1 MKRRRRVLWMQ
12 SWNIVPVV
20 GTLLHIK
27 TLENKCKQCD
37 IHITRGKEL
46 HDKRPNWCV
55 LHNDTLNPAGA
66 FLLLLLRM
74 VEAAPHPWHQHTAL
88 MNRTFT
94 YDFAGQ
100 KPTRQKKTMASFNSS
115 QKMPGVHWQQRKP
128 YRDEN
133 TTAQLPVLMPCWRN
147 SSSPGL
153 MSHCCTQGCQS
164 FVQALAKC
172 QVPGLRYSV
181 LRCI

>member
-12 SWNIVPVV
+12 SWNVPVV

-66 FLLLLLRM
+66 FCCCCSGWRKQPHTPGTNTLRSWTGLLLMTLLDKNQQGRKKQWLHLTAPRKCLVFIDSKENPTGM
-74 VEAAPHPWHQHTAL
+74 KTQQPSFPCWCRVGGTAAPQGSCPTAVP
-88 MNRTFT
+88 
-94 YDFAGQ
+94 
-100 KPTRQKKTMASFNSS
+100 K
-115 QKMPGVHWQQRKP
+115 GVIALCRLSINVR
-128 YRDEN
+128 Y
-133 TTAQLPVLMPCWRN
+133 
-147 SSSPGL
+147 
-153 MSHCCTQGCQS
+153 QG
-164 FVQALAKC
+164 
-172 QVPGLRYSV
+172 
-181 LRCI
+181 

>member
-12 SWNIVPVV
+12 SWNIVLVV
-20 GTLLHIK
+20 GKLLHIK

-46 HDKRPNWCV
+46 NDKRPNWCV

-66 FLLLLLRM
+66 FCCCCSGWRKQPHTPGTNTLRSWTGLLLMTLLDKNQQGRK
-74 VEAAPHPWHQHTAL
+74 
-88 MNRTFT
+88 
-94 YDFAGQ
+94 
-100 KPTRQKKTMASFNSS
+100 KPMASFNSS
-115 QKMPGVHWQQRKP
+115 QKMPGVNWQQRKP

-133 TTAQLPVLMPCWRN
+133 TTAQLPVLMPYWRN

-172 QVPGLRYSV
+172 QVPGLRYSL